1 MCVCDQTTFLYIDM
15 AQFQL
20 TVQLMGISVVSSV
33 FVIVTMLP
41 WLSMYEFF
49 CGYFFSSLEPKTESG
64 IDVLQHI
71 LTCNIW
77 RFQFFHL
84 LARAH

>member
-1 MCVCDQTTFLYIDM
+1 MMPLFCVCDQTTFLCIDM

-41 WLSMYEFF
+41 WLSMYEVF
-49 CGYFFSSLEPKTESG
+49 CGYIFSSLEPKTGSE
-64 IDVLQHI
+64 IDVL
-71 LTCNIW
+71 
-77 RFQFFHL
+77 
-84 LARAH
+84 